1 MEDLESNMFNFATT
15 LAMAVILIYIV
26 MASLFESFLLPL
38 SILTTVPVSLF
49 GAVWMLYFM
58 KGQFDQIVLIGCI
71 LMAGVIVNNGIVI
84 VDHINRLCNAGGG
97 RTDAIV
103 QAGIDRFRPVMMTA
117 LTTILGLVPL
127 AMAKTGGA
135 STFAGLGQA
144 LIGGLTMGTLLTLI
158 IVPVFY
164 TIIDDMRVWTV
175 NFLGNLAGRRADAP
189 VQEGGGGT

>member
-1 MEDLESNMFNFATT
+1 
-15 LAMAVILIYIV
+15 
-26 MASLFESFLLPL
+26 
-38 SILTTVPVSLF
+38 
-49 GAVWMLYFM
+49 MLYFM
-58 KGQFDQIVLIGCI
+58 QGQFDQIVLIGCI

-84 VDHINRLCNAGGG
+84 VDHINRLCVAGGD

-103 QAGIDRFRPVMMTA
+103 QAGVDRFRPVMMTA

-158 IVPVFY
+158 IVPVFF
-164 TIIDDMRVWTV
+164 TLIDDLRIWTV
-175 NFLGNLAGRRADAP
+175 NFLGNLAGRRAAAP
-189 VQEGGGGT
+189 VQEGGGDT